1 MFARKLL
8 GSAALFFTLCA
19 TGSPASAQNP
29 SDAVARVPELD
40 AFHEVIYKIWHEAY
54 PEKNTAML
62 GQLLPDVEKG
72 IDKVA
77 SAKLPGILREK
88 KAVWDKG
95 VRELQSAGEDYKTAV
110 SSRDEAKMLAAAET
124 LHSRFEMLMRAI
136 RPALTEL
143 DDFHSVLYMLY
154 HHYLPQYELEKIRSS
169 VAELKQK
176 MKALDEVEVPASVK
190 DRASDF
196 QAARARLS
204 ASVDALQ
211 SSLSSNEEKII
222 KNAVETMHSDYQA
235 LNRIFE

>member
-1 MFARKLL
+1 
-8 GSAALFFTLCA
+8 
-19 TGSPASAQNP
+19 
-29 SDAVARVPELD
+29 
-40 AFHEVIYKIWHEAY
+40 
-54 PEKNTAML
+54 
-62 GQLLPDVEKG
+62 
-72 IDKVA
+72 
-77 SAKLPGILREK
+77 
-88 KAVWDKG
+88 
-95 VRELQSAGEDYKTAV
+95 
-110 SSRDEAKMLAAAET
+110 MLAAAET

-169 VAELKQK
+169 AAELKQK